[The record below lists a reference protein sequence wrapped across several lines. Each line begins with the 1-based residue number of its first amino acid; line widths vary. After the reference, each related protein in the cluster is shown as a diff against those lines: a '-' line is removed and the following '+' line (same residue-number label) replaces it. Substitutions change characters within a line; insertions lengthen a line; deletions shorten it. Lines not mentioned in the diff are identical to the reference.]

1 MAAIYHK
8 FYFISARSTV
18 FNAMFEHGSLE
29 SQENRV
35 VIEDFD
41 FETMKELVRFIYC
54 ERVENLK
61 DVSLSLLEAA
71 DKVS

>member
-1 MAAIYHK
+1 
-8 FYFISARSTV
+8 
-18 FNAMFEHGSLE
+18 MFEHGSLE